1 MRAGRFALRSDI
13 VGVVLFF
20 TTAIWWTV
28 VSSQDLGSSLG
39 ALGLLALVAGCFAAA
54 QVAGRCLSPIVPSA
68 VVVGVAIIAE
78 LASGEASGPLGYAN
92 ADGTLFVL
100 AAFAALMVGS
110 EARNRVVAVAALAA
124 AAVFAVVTVVEGSL
138 AASALLLLGPVVLLA
153 ARLMGGRATILMCAA
168 AVLVAIATTA
178 VLGIG
183 YSDTRSA
190 IGSALSERRLALWH
204 DAIVIME
211 RHPADGAGFGGF
223 VELSPTSRSD
233 ADARWAHNE
242 FLQAGAETGVPG
254 LILVTVLFLWGFVRL
269 AMNSISRA
277 GALAAAGLAAVGIHA
292 SIDYVLH
299 FPAIP
304 MVAAAL
310 VGAAAAHGVYREG
323 DQPEREADS
332 YLDQG
337 SWEGR
342 SGTASRQRRAVLR

>member
-1 MRAGRFALRSDI
+1 MRAGRFALRSDV
-13 VGVVLFF
+13 VGAILFL
-20 TTAIWWTV
+20 TTAAWFAL

-68 VVVGVAIIAE
+68 VVVGVAIVAE
-78 LASGEASGPLGYAN
+78 LASGGASPLLGYAN

-100 AAFAALMVGS
+100 ASFAALMVGS
-110 EARNRVVAVAALAA
+110 EARSRVVAVAALVAA
-124 AAVFAVVTVVEGSL
+124 TAFAVITVVEGSL

-153 ARLMGGRATILMCAA
+153 ARLMGGRIAILICAA
-168 AVLVAIATTA
+168 TVLVAIATTA

-190 IGSALSERRLALWH
+190 LGSALSERRLALWH

-211 RHPADGAGFGGF
+211 RHPAAGAGFGAF

-254 LILVTVLFLWGFVRL
+254 LVLVTALFVWGFARL

-277 GALAAAGLAAVGIHA
+277 SALAAAALAAVGVHA

-310 VGAAAAHGVYREG
+310 VGAAAAHGVHREG
-323 DQPEREADS
+323 DQPGREAHS

-337 SWEGR
+337 SWEGG